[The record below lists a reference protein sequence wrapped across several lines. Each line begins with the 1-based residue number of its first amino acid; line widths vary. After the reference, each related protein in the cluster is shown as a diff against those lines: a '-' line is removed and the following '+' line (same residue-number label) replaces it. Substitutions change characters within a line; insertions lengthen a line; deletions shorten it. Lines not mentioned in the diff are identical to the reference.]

1 MMLTY
6 LLILL
11 GFIFSCLILTNIP
24 NSFSQLE
31 NDERRA
37 EAVDIFCD
45 GNPFCIVFPHYSSP
59 QSFLL
64 TDISLTSE
72 LANQTTVDDSGMLL
86 YRNSKLGLEIQ
97 YPTWLNK
104 TEQSSGVKFAFP
116 NKSAGAILVN
126 SNVKNSS
133 GDDFDIS
140 HVLYL
145 FRSLDNFFVIHNSKS
160 YIMDYP
166 TTEIFFTYSNDTVP
180 YKGIQLWTIKDNE
193 ARLFTY
199 FAPADRVFDEY
210 LSTIETMARSIKVS

>member
-11 GFIFSCLILTNIP
+11 GLIFSCLVLTIIP
-24 NSFSQLE
+24 NSFSKLE
-31 NDERRA
+31 NDGRRA
-37 EAVDIFCD
+37 EASDIFCD
-45 GNPFCIVFPHYSSP
+45 GNPHCIVFPHHFSP
-59 QSFLL
+59 QSSLR

-72 LANQTTVDDSGMLL
+72 PANQTTVDNIGMLM
-86 YRNSKLGLEIQ
+86 YSNSKLGLEIQ
-97 YPTWLNK
+97 YPTWVNK
-104 TEQSSGVKFAFP
+104 TEQPSGVKFAFP

-145 FRSLDNFFVIHNSKS
+145 FRSLDNFFIIHNSKS

-166 TTEIFFTYSNDTVP
+166 TTEIFFTYRNGTMS

-199 FAPADRVFDEY
+199 FAPSDRVFDEY
-210 LSTIETMARSIKVS
+210 LPTIETMARSIKVS